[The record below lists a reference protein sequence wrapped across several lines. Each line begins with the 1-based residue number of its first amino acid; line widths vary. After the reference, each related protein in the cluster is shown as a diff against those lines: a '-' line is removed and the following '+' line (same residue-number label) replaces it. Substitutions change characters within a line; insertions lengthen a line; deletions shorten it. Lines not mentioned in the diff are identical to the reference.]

1 MLQAEWRISMITR
14 YLISSITASAFG
26 GLPRM
31 MWMNP
36 WTDIYYYLE
45 TVLQIFYDKDGCEPL
60 WLKLQGLISQQCREI
75 SRQELWLETI
85 QVSSTK
91 ISLQLRVLETEQFL
105 GCRVML
111 QELVYYTLYNVKL
124 AIRILS
130 NLMFVVMRKFTE
142 SWD

>member
-26 GLPRM
+26 GLLRM

-36 WTDIYYYLE
+36 WTDIYYYLGSLADTLWQRWLRTTLAE
-45 TVLQIFYDKDGCEPL
+45 TAGIDFARVH
-60 WLKLQGLISQQCREI
+60 REML
-75 SRQELWLETI
+75 RQELWLETI

-91 ISLQLRVLETEQFL
+91 ISLRLRVLETEQFL